1 MAANY
6 AVAPGEY
13 LREWIEESG
22 SGISQQALA
31 DRMGVSR
38 KLVNGILCGR
48 DPITEETAI
57 KLERVTGI
65 PRDAW
70 SRFEGKYR
78 EDLARTRDEEELA
91 NHIGEVGAKLGN
103 YLRKIGAT
111 SATRRN
117 PGRMVADLL
126 GFLGFG
132 SYEAYE
138 DARDSLRT
146 CVATLRESNR
156 KLDAASLMVWK
167 AAGERTDR
175 MLRARSLAYSETALR
190 ALIPRLRERT
200 ALSDDS
206 MISDVQEMLEGVGVI
221 YQFVSAPD
229 GFPLHG
235 ITWWTDGGVP
245 VIQQTGRRKKD
256 GYLIWT
262 LFHEIGHILS
272 DGNHVMRVDSDE
284 VGSSRNPDEKAA
296 NSFAKE
302 TLFGPSGLRSFYG
315 LRTSESIRGTAEK
328 TGVCPGVAVVEM
340 HRKRMLDYRY
350 GNDLLSD
357 IEIPLES

>member
-22 SGISQQALA
+22 NGISQKALA

-70 SRFEGKYR
+70 SRYEGKYR
-78 EDLARTRDEEELA
+78 EDLARIRDEEELGG
-91 NHIGEVGAKLGN
+91 HVDEISTKLGS
-103 YLRKIGAT
+103 YLRRMGAT
-111 SATRRN
+111 SATRRD
-117 PGRMVADLL
+117 PGRMVADML

-132 SYEAYE
+132 SYEAY
-138 DARDSLRT
+138 ADSRSSLMA
-146 CVATLRESNR
+146 CVATLKESNR
-156 KLDAASLMVWK
+156 EIDPASLMVWK

-175 MLRARSLAYSETALR
+175 MLRARSLTYDEAALR
-190 ALIPRLRERT
+190 ALIPRLRARV
-200 ALSDDS
+200 ALSNDL
-206 MISDVQEMLEGVGVI
+206 MIPDVQEMLEGVGVV

-229 GFPLHG
+229 SFPLHG
-235 ITWWTDGGVP
+235 ITWWTDNGVP

-256 GYLIWT
+256 GFLIWT
-262 LFHEIGHILS
+262 LFHEIGHILT
-272 DGNHVMRVDSDE
+272 DGRRSIRVDSDSE
-284 VGSSRNPDEKAA
+284 GGNGGQDERAA
-296 NSFAKE
+296 NSFARK
-302 TLFGPSGLRSFYG
+302 TLFGQGGLGNFHG
-315 LRTSESIRGTAEK
+315 LTTSQSIKEAARVV
-328 TGVCPGVAVVEM
+328 GVCPGVAVVEM
-340 HRKRMLDYRY
+340 HRKRMLDYKS

-357 IEIPLES
+357 IDIPLED

>member
-57 KLERVTGI
+57 KLERVTSI

-78 EDLARTRDEEELA
+78 EDLARIRDEEELA
-91 NHIGEVGAKLGN
+91 SHIDEVGTKLGS

-111 SATRRN
+111 SATRRS

-132 SYEAYE
+132 SYEAYA

-156 KLDAASLMVWK
+156 KVDAAALMVWK

-175 MLRARSLAYSETALR
+175 MLTARALAYDEAALR
-190 ALIPRLRERT
+190 ALIPQLRARA

-206 MISDVQEMLEGVGVI
+206 MISDIQKMLEEVGVV

-235 ITWWTDGGVP
+235 ITWWTDGGIP

-262 LFHEIGHILS
+262 LFHEIGHILNDGKHVIRVNS
-272 DGNHVMRVDSDE
+272 DDE
-284 VGSSRNPDEKAA
+284 GKSRNPDERAA
-296 NSFAKE
+296 NNFAKE
-302 TLFGPSGLRSFYG
+302 TLFGPGGLGSFYG
-315 LRTSESIRGTAEK
+315 LRSSESIRSAAEEA
-328 TGVCPGVAVVEM
+328 GICPGVAVVEM
-340 HRKRMLDYRY
+340 HRKRMLDYKY
-350 GNDLLSD
+350 GNDLLLD